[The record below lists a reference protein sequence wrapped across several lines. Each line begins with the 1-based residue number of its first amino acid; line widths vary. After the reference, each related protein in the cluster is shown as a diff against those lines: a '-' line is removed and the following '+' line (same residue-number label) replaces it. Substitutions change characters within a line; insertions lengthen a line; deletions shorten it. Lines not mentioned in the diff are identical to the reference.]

1 MTAADPTAD
10 VSATYA
16 DGDHTLSVAVAGLP
30 GLRRF
35 TFASNAAQ
43 VDGLHTH
50 GGARCVDER
59 SADPYAQTGSPVL
72 DGLFALALA
81 EVCENAVGSICD
93 AAFSDGHPIPL
104 AAFETGAKWHYV
116 WTRDLAYAVDL
127 GLAGLDV
134 GRCVSSLRFKTSG
147 PKPGVAGG
155 FPNQILQ
162 DTGSGGSYPVSTDR
176 AVWAIAAARV
186 VPHLDAA
193 DRAEFVAAAY
203 PLLRDTAEQDR
214 QLVFDPADGL
224 YRGEQ
229 SFLDWREQTYPLW
242 TAADVTAIALSKA
255 TSTNV
260 THVALLATAAA
271 FAAELGDAA
280 AAARYGGWATE
291 LRAAINAHLWDEQAG
306 LYSAYLLTA
315 SRWPVRVKRYE
326 LLGQALAIEWG
337 VASAER
343 ADRMLGAYPSG
354 PHGPPV
360 AWPQEQAVPIYH
372 NHAIW
377 PFVTA
382 YWTRAAARRG
392 HGHAVSLGL
401 HSLVRG
407 AAINL
412 SNMENMDL
420 VTGTVHAT
428 VHGISGPV
436 ISSQR
441 QLWSVAGF
449 VSAVRDVIFGLTVA
463 ADGGISVRPCLTPAV
478 RRRYLGPGE
487 TVALRNVTHLGRR
500 VDVVLHLPADDG
512 SAPAD
517 QPYAVARL
525 RHNGEPHDG
534 AVMSPAQMSSVNR
547 WEVWLAGPPPV
558 AIGRVP
564 VVTDFADVRTYFG
577 PREPTW
583 GGATVEAGRRVLRF
597 ASAGPGA
604 VLFDVYRDGR
614 VVAAGVTGGAWT
626 DPDPGA
632 VSAVHDYAVEAFF
645 PDTGHRSH
653 PSPELTLGPADA
665 TVEVAVGAELDA
677 ELRIPFGPT
686 PGGPHAVRL
695 RYANA
700 AAPVSTGITCCVK
713 RWDVVPV
720 GGGPAAAGGY
730 VVLPQTAGASATL
743 LSSPLLATLAAG
755 TAYTLRLRD
764 GAVARNMSYLDHNRM
779 YTAHAGGGPVP
790 YNRATVAAAV
800 VTRRA

>member
-1 MTAADPTAD
+1 MTPADPTAD
-10 VSATYA
+10 VYAAYA

-35 TFASNAAQ
+35 SFASNASQ

-59 SADPYAQTGSPVL
+59 STGPYADTGSPVL

-81 EVCENAVGSICD
+81 EVGENAVESICD
-93 AAFSDGHPIPL
+93 AAFSGGHPIPL

-134 GRCVSSLRFKTSG
+134 RRCVASLKFKTSG

-155 FPNQILQ
+155 GDQVLQ

-176 AVWAIAAARV
+176 AVWAIAAAAV
-186 VPHLDAA
+186 APHLDAA
-193 DRAEFVAAAY
+193 DRAEFVAFAY

-242 TAADVTAIALSKA
+242 TAADVLAIALSKA

-280 AAARYGGWATE
+280 GAARYGGWATE

-315 SRWPVRVKRYE
+315 SRWSVRAKRYD

-343 ADRMLGAYPSG
+343 ADRMLTAYPCG

-382 YWTRAAARRG
+382 YWTRAAAGRG

-449 VSAVRDVIFGLTVA
+449 VGVVRDVIFGLTVG
-463 ADGGISVRPCLTPAV
+463 ADGGISIRPCLTPAV
-478 RRRYLGPGE
+478 RRRYLGPGD

-500 VDVVLHLPADDG
+500 LDVVLHLPVDGDAAADR
-512 SAPAD
+512 
-517 QPYAVARL
+517 PYAVTRV
-525 RHNGEPHDG
+525 RHNGEPDDG
-534 AVMSPAQMSSVNR
+534 AVMVPARLSAVNR
-547 WEVWLAGPPPV
+547 WELWLDA
-558 AIGRVP
+558 AAASSAAAARVP
-564 VVTDFADVRTYFG
+564 VVTDFADVRSYFG

-583 GGATVEAGRRVLRF
+583 GEATVEAGRRVLRF

-604 VLFDVYRDGR
+604 VAFDVYRDGQP
-614 VVAAGVTGGAWT
+614 VAAGVDGGTWA
-626 DPDPGA
+626 DPDLAAG
-632 VSAVHDYAVEAFF
+632 SAVHDYAVEAFF

-665 TVEVAVGAELDA
+665 TVEVAVAAELDA
-677 ELRIPFGPT
+677 ELRVPLGPT
-686 PGGPHAVRL
+686 PGGPHVVRL
-695 RYANA
+695 RYANP
-700 AAPVSTGITCCVK
+700 APVSTGITCCVK
-713 RWDVVPV
+713 RWDVVPA
-720 GGGPAAAGGY
+720 GGGPAVAGGY
-730 VVLPQTAGASATL
+730 VVLPHTAGATR
-743 LSSPLLATLAAG
+743 LSSPMAASLAAG
-755 TAYTLRLRD
+755 AAYTLRLRD
-764 GAVARNMSYLDHNRM
+764 DPVARNMSYLEHNRM

-790 YNRATVAAAV
+790 YNRATIAAAV
-800 VTRRA
+800 VTRRT